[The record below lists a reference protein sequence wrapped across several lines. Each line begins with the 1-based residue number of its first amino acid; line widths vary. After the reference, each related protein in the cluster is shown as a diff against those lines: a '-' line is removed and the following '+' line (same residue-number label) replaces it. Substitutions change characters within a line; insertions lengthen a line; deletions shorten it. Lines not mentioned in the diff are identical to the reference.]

1 MGSDVTPQLRDDFAL
16 LAQETARCREILG
29 KLTSLNSADE
39 GGVMNILSIDALIQE
54 AIDPHRA
61 MDVKVEVSKHGSGP
75 PPALVRNPGLIYG
88 LGNLVENAMD
98 FAKSRVRIDAM
109 WSSSVVVITIEDDGP
124 GFSPTVLARLG
135 EPYLRGRPTERRT
148 KNEEQSGL
156 GLGLFIAKTLIER
169 SGAVVDM
176 SNVSQPRSGAIVR
189 MTWPRSAIE
198 ITGAAAVST
207 D

>member
-1 MGSDVTPQLRDDFAL
+1 MRTDVTPELRDDLIL

-39 GGVMNILSIDALIQE
+39 GGVMNILSIDALVEETIE
-54 AIDPHRA
+54 PHRA
-61 MDVKVEVSKHGSGP
+61 FDVKVEVTKHGSGP
-75 PPALVRNPGLIYG
+75 PPAITRNPGLIYG

-98 FAKSRVRIDAM
+98 FAKTRVRIDAM
-109 WSSSVVVITIEDDGP
+109 WTSSQIVITIEDDGP

-135 EPYLRGRPTERRT
+135 EPYLRGRPTDRRT
-148 KNEEQSGL
+148 KKEEESGL

-169 SGAVVDM
+169 SGAMVDM
-176 SNVSQPRSGAIVR
+176 TNVSPPRTGAIVK
-189 MTWPRSAIE
+189 MTWPRAAIE
-198 ITGAAAVST
+198 ITGAAVST